1 MGDIIWYHKRKGD
14 EIMKKISVTLLFMMF
29 LLLLVGCTQNTSE
42 NVMNKE
48 AQLVEQWGNITI
60 VEEEI
65 YDVDEKILVCA
76 FEDSYERIGIAFFM
90 RAETGEYVLD
100 SSILHPGD
108 LVSDNRRVGDKNY
121 IAFYSREPYGAYIEV
136 PEDEKSKVYG
146 VDGLLVL
153 EIEENQEMSI
163 EIKHTKQIIDGEIP
177 CAIDTNGKILF
188 EELPEQEDILS
199 LSSAYAYE
207 MARKLLEINEEQ
219 KFLCLSDSLLCSPV
233 ALLEGNVLLYPRSG
247 QYETYQMEE
256 EVQMLSGNYVL
267 TKSGNVCRVAS
278 ESPAWDE
285 NVVRSVYDGGDI
297 VAIGADQ
304 NSGLCI
310 GVSEQGNIVSI
321 ECSSARAQ
329 KVQEEV
335 GAWNGLVN
343 IAVSDTKVCG
353 VKADGECIEIT
364 Y

>member
-1 MGDIIWYHKRKGD
+1 
-14 EIMKKISVTLLFMMF
+14 MKKIYYILISF
-29 LLLLVGCTQNTSE
+29 LLV
-42 NVMNKE
+42 
-48 AQLVEQWGNITI
+48 
-60 VEEEI
+60 
-65 YDVDEKILVCA
+65 
-76 FEDSYERIGIAFFM
+76 FGIM
-90 RAETGEYVLD
+90 ICSRD
-100 SSILHPGD
+100 SSDIKYFDVTQTLTMF
-108 LVSDNRRVGDKNY
+108 NN
-121 IAFYSREPYGAYIEV
+121 
-136 PEDEKSKVYG
+136 KVYLFSDEG
-146 VDGLLVL
+146 IYEYKYEKAWKRVESDVTV
-153 EIEENQEMSI
+153 IQV
-163 EIKHTKQIIDGEIP
+163 IDGEIP

-335 GAWNGLVN
+335 GAWNDLVN